1 MKEEVRGEAPLQP
14 QAKPAAGGG
23 RFRTSAPFF
32 IVMLG
37 TALLMRGP
45 VTSIG
50 PIAEDI
56 RAAFDASYAD
66 YGILTAIPIACFG
79 LFSFAAPVLAGRLGL
94 AKAAAAAIFIL
105 FIGAF
110 GRLADSWGV
119 LLLATAGVGAGI
131 ALLNAFMP
139 VVVKTADPARV
150 GMLMGLYTGIIGL
163 SGAIG
168 GLTSVPLKN
177 AADSI
182 AGTMG
187 FWAAAAAIGLALW
200 LLVVAPAEKPEAA
213 KPVVKPEAGG
223 PGAGLRYMAGRPAAW
238 AVTAVMGL
246 QSLLIYTMSAWMPP
260 YWTSIGMNQ
269 AETGVWLFVFLVSG
283 LPASVFTAKFMDWCR
298 SEAKAEIIL
307 AALYLV
313 GLAGWLWGGWALLP
327 GSICA
332 GASQGAMLSVACLLM
347 SRKTRSMR
355 EMLALSSLAQGV
367 GYLGA
372 GLGPIVFGRLFEG
385 TGGWS
390 ASFAFAAAAMI
401 AWGLAGVVASWR
413 DRV

>member
-1 MKEEVRGEAPLQP
+1 MSQNVSSET
-14 QAKPAAGGG
+14 QAAASQG
-23 RFRTSAPFF
+23 RFRTSAIFF
-32 IVMLG
+32 AVMLG
-37 TALLMRGP
+37 ATLLMRGP

-56 RAAFDASYAD
+56 RRAFEISYSE

-94 AKAAAAAIFIL
+94 AKAAAAVLLIL

-110 GRLADSWGV
+110 GRLSQSWG
-119 LLLATAGVGAGI
+119 LLLAATACVGAGI

-150 GMLMGLYTGIIGL
+150 GLLMGIYTGFIGL
-163 SGAIG
+163 SGGIG
-168 GLTSVPLKN
+168 GLTSVPFKN
-177 AADSI
+177 LAGSI

-200 LLVVAPAEKPEAA
+200 LLVIVPAEKPEAA
-213 KPVVKPEAGG
+213 KPAVQPPSGG
-223 PGAGLRYMAGRPAAW
+223 AAEGLRQMAGRPAAW

-260 YWTSIGMNQ
+260 YWTSIGMSQ
-269 AETGVWLFVFLVSG
+269 EQTGVWLFVFLVSG
-283 LPASVFTAKFMDWCR
+283 LPASVFTSKFMDWCA
-298 SEAKAEIIL
+298 SEAKAEVIL
-307 AALYLV
+307 AALYLL

-347 SRKTRSMR
+347 SRKTRSLR

-372 GLGPIVFGRLFEG
+372 GLGPIIFGRLFEG
-385 TGGWS
+385 TGGWT
-390 ASFAFAAAAMI
+390 ASFASAAAAMI
-401 AWGLAGVVASWR
+401 AWGLAGVAASRR